1 VRTGDPI
8 GESSS
13 DEDIPLS
20 SYALLKSSRGK
31 HVSDLLKYV
40 FVIKPIVFVD
50 TSVKAL
56 PVKKTGVAVKKT
68 AAAVSKPAS
77 KKRKLLARAKSQKG
91 MLFGFA
97 NKCIIKPFV
106 VFCSV

>member
-1 VRTGDPI
+1 VRTGGPI

-68 AAAVSKPAS
+68 AAVSKPAF
-77 KKRKLLARAKSQKG
+77 KKRKLIARAKSQKG